1 MAGSMKDIKL
11 RIKSVE
17 STMQITKAMEL
28 VASSKMRRAKERVE
42 HSRPYF
48 ETLHK
53 TLTEIAAADPRARNP
68 YLRRAEIK
76 KTLLIVIAGDRG
88 LAGGY
93 NSNVLKQ
100 AQQEAG
106 DVVVLPIGKRSAEYF
121 VHHEV
126 PLFTQEVLL
135 AADITVGE
143 CFQLA
148 RRITEGY
155 CKGEY
160 DAVKICYTRFDSMMT
175 QTAST
180 MEVLPLSIEPTEQQ
194 KAEARRS
201 QILYKPSSE
210 EVFRAIIPEYVAG
223 IVYGAV
229 CESVA
234 SELAARR
241 TAMDAATKNAGEMI
255 DHLNLY
261 YNRARQAAI
270 TQEIT
275 EIVAGA
281 EIYRPSQL
289 RSAQQ
294 LSQRESLWRT
304 GGLFRFAKASPFGRG
319 GIA

>member
-48 ETLHK
+48 ETLHE
-53 TLTEIAAADPRARNP
+53 TLTKIAAADPRARNP
-68 YLRRAEIK
+68 YLRRDEIK
-76 KTLLIVIAGDRG
+76 RTLLIVIAGDRG

-100 AQQEAG
+100 AGAEEG
-106 DVVVLPIGKRSAEYF
+106 EVVVLPIGKRSAEYF

-135 AADITVGE
+135 AAEISVGE
-143 CFQLA
+143 CFQLS
-148 RRITEGY
+148 RQITEGY
-155 CKGEY
+155 RKGEY

-175 QTAST
+175 QTATT

-210 EVFRAIIPEYVAG
+210 EVFSAIIPEYVAG

-275 EIVAGA
+275 EVISG
-281 EIYRPSQL
+281 
-289 RSAQQ
+289 
-294 LSQRESLWRT
+294 
-304 GGLFRFAKASPFGRG
+304 AKAQKRK
-319 GIA
+319 

>member
-223 IVYGAV
+223 IVYGAA

-281 EIYRPSQL
+281 EI
-289 RSAQQ
+289 
-294 LSQRESLWRT
+294 
-304 GGLFRFAKASPFGRG
+304 
-319 GIA
+319 

>member
-1 MAGSMKDIKL
+1 MHD
-11 RIKSVE
+11 
-17 STMQITKAMEL
+17 
-28 VASSKMRRAKERVE
+28 
-42 HSRPYF
+42 
-48 ETLHK
+48 
-53 TLTEIAAADPRARNP
+53 TLTGIAAADPRARSP

-76 KTLLIVIAGDRG
+76 RTLLVVIAGDRG

-100 AQQEAG
+100 AEAQQG
-106 DVVVLPIGKRSAEYF
+106 PVTVLPIGKRSQEYF
-121 VHHEV
+121 AHHGAD
-126 PLFTQEVLL
+126 LFTEEVLL
-135 AADITVGE
+135 AADVSVGE
-143 CFQLA
+143 CFALS
-148 RRITEGY
+148 RKITEGY
-155 CKGEY
+155 LKGDY
-160 DAVKICYTRFDSMMT
+160 DAVKLCYTRFDSMMT
-175 QTAST
+175 QTAVT
-180 MEVLPLSIEPTEQQ
+180 MEVLPLTIEPTEEQ
-194 KAEARRS
+194 KAAARRS

-281 EIYRPSQL
+281 EI
-289 RSAQQ
+289 
-294 LSQRESLWRT
+294 
-304 GGLFRFAKASPFGRG
+304 
-319 GIA
+319 

>member
-48 ETLHK
+48 ETLYES
-53 TLTEIAAADPRARNP
+53 LTKIAAADPRARNP
-68 YLRRAEIK
+68 YLRRDDIK
-76 KTLLIVIAGDRG
+76 RTLLVVIAGDRG

-93 NSNVLKQ
+93 NANVFKQ
-100 AQQEAG
+100 ADAAEG
-106 DVVVLPIGKRSAEYF
+106 PVTVLPIGKRSAEYF
-121 VHHEV
+121 AHHGAG
-126 PLFTQEVLL
+126 LFTPEVLM
-135 AADITVGE
+135 AADVSVSE
-143 CFQLA
+143 CFTLSHQ
-148 RRITEGY
+148 ITEDFL
-155 CKGEY
+155 KGEY
-160 DAVKICYTRFDSMMT
+160 DAVKLCYTRFDSMMT
-175 QTAST
+175 QTAT
-180 MEVLPLSIEPTEQQ
+180 TLEVLPLTIEPTEAQ

-201 QILYKPSSE
+201 QILYKPSCE
-210 EVFRAIIPEYVAG
+210 EVFGAIIPEYVAG
-223 IVYGAV
+223 VLYGAV

-255 DHLNLY
+255 EHLNLY

-281 EIYRPSQL
+281 EN
-289 RSAQQ
+289 
-294 LSQRESLWRT
+294 
-304 GGLFRFAKASPFGRG
+304 
-319 GIA
+319 

>member
-93 NSNVLKQ
+93 NSNVLRQ

-194 KAEARRS
+194 KVEARRS

-261 YNRARQAAI
+261 YNRARQSAI

-281 EIYRPSQL
+281 EI
-289 RSAQQ
+289 
-294 LSQRESLWRT
+294 
-304 GGLFRFAKASPFGRG
+304 
-319 GIA
+319 

>member
-48 ETLHK
+48 ETLYES
-53 TLTEIAAADPRARNP
+53 LTKIAAADPRARNP
-68 YLRRAEIK
+68 YLRRDDIK
-76 KTLLIVIAGDRG
+76 RTLLVVIAGDRG

-93 NSNVLKQ
+93 NANVFKQ
-100 AQQEAG
+100 ADAAEG
-106 DVVVLPIGKRSAEYF
+106 PVTVLPIGKRSAEYF
-121 VHHEV
+121 AHHGAG
-126 PLFTQEVLL
+126 LFTPEVLM
-135 AADITVGE
+135 AADVSVSE
-143 CFQLA
+143 CFTLSHQ
-148 RRITEGY
+148 ITEGFL
-155 CKGEY
+155 KGEY
-160 DAVKICYTRFDSMMT
+160 DAVKLCYTRFDSMMT
-175 QTAST
+175 QTAT
-180 MEVLPLSIEPTEQQ
+180 TLEVLPLTIEPTEAQ

-201 QILYKPSSE
+201 QILYKPSCE
-210 EVFRAIIPEYVAG
+210 EVFGAIIPEYVAG
-223 IVYGAV
+223 VLYGSV

-255 DHLNLY
+255 EHLNLY

-281 EIYRPSQL
+281 EN
-289 RSAQQ
+289 
-294 LSQRESLWRT
+294 
-304 GGLFRFAKASPFGRG
+304 
-319 GIA
+319 